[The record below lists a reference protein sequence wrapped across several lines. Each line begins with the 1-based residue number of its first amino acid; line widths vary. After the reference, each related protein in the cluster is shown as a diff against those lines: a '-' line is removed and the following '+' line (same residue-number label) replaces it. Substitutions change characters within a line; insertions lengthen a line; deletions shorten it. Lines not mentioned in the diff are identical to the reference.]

1 MSKKKQ
7 ISSTDTYIERINGK
21 IKSVKPSYDPITPRS
36 NDNLEKWKEN
46 WKNYNLELHAKM
58 FQEKINLN
66 WIEFCSRF
74 YLCESLYDSIKGK
87 QFSSPKEKRSILEK
101 LRCSN
106 ITINYFQEADP
117 QDIEKLTSCL
127 MEKDNQ
133 CITRNYRL
141 IDHNKSRYLTATF
154 LSKNISDIQG
164 SRTKF

>member
-1 MSKKKQ
+1 
-7 ISSTDTYIERINGK
+7 
-21 IKSVKPSYDPITPRS
+21 
-36 NDNLEKWKEN
+36 KEN
-46 WKNYNLELHAKM
+46 WKNYNLELYTKM

-87 QFSSPKEKRSILEK
+87 QFSSPKEKSKEINKLIRETIPNAKNVYSNIYSITTHWRKSYDNLTLIIEAFDNKKIPRGRILEK

-106 ITINYFQEADP
+106 ITINYFQKADP

-133 CITRNYRL
+133 CI
-141 IDHNKSRYLTATF
+141 S
-154 LSKNISDIQG
+154 
-164 SRTKF
+164 